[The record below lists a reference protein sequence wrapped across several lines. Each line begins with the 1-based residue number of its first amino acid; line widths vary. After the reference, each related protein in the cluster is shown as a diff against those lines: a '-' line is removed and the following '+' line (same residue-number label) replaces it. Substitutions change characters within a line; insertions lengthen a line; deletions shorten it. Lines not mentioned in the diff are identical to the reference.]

1 MMPVTTPQSPYYT
14 TGYTLNGSYGEP
26 LTITYDLNSS
36 ASSQPFVMVPATPIA
51 VASPLKDDSP
61 LTWLREQVE
70 EIAELARAA

>member
-1 MMPVTTPQSPYYT
+1 VYPQYIIPQYYDPM
-14 TGYTLNGSYGEP
+14 GYTLNGSFAEP

-36 ASSQPFVMVPATPIA
+36 ASQPYVMVPATP
-51 VASPLKDDSP
+51 VVVSSPLKDDSP